1 MIKSAIITAASESY
15 SKQLLALL
23 GSLEANWPSHPPVVV
38 YDLGLPISVVDSL
51 ESRNVEVRK
60 VPEFC
65 PHWRQ
70 HFTWKIWCWNDVD
83 AETFLW
89 IDAGA
94 VVLSPLV
101 EVFPHIENTGYLVV
115 PNYRLLIEEA
125 SVEACFGCGV
135 EPSFRN
141 GKTTLAGNFM
151 GFDKTNEL
159 MSRILK
165 EALEL
170 ALVEKNIKATDLKH
184 RHDQALISLLIY
196 KNIQS
201 PLMLD
206 GNIYLGGPSPMLVPG
221 QKVWACRRGMD
232 AQDIENYSNYFLEP
246 TKSQHPPLPKSPQSN
261 VGLLLRDVE
270 YQINRIYGLDK
281 EYFEKSFLLRGLSK
295 RGKIFFSLALK
306 LKNVFQSRK
315 RRSTRQKRKGNIYD
329 GVRD

>member
-1 MIKSAIITAASESY
+1 MMKSAIITAASESY
-15 SKQLLALL
+15 TRQLLALL

-38 YDLGLPISVVDSL
+38 YDLGLPVSVVNSL
-51 ESRNVEVRK
+51 EGRNVEVRK

-70 HFTWKIWCWNDVD
+70 HFTWKIWCWNDID

-94 VVLSPLV
+94 VVLSPLE

-115 PNYRLLIEEA
+115 PNYRLLVEEA
-125 SVEACFGCGV
+125 SEEACVGCGV
-135 EPSFRN
+135 DPSFRE
-141 GKTTLAGNFM
+141 GKSTLAGGFM
-151 GFDKTNEL
+151 GFNKSNEL

-170 ALVEKNIKATDLKH
+170 AMVEKNIKATDPKH

-221 QKVWACRRGMD
+221 QKVWACRTGMNE
-232 AQDIENYSNYFLEP
+232 QDIENFSKYFLEP
-246 TKSQHPPLPKSPQSN
+246 TNQPPPFPESPQKY
-261 VGLLLRDVE
+261 VGWLLGDVE
-270 YQINRIYGLDK
+270 YQISRIYGLDK
-281 EYFEKSFLLRGLSK
+281 AYFEKSFLLRGLSK
-295 RGKIFFSLALK
+295 RGKKFMNLVLNLK
-306 LKNVFQSRK
+306 QFFQSKQQSNHRPQESK
-315 RRSTRQKRKGNIYD
+315 KIYD
-329 GVRD
+329 GIRD

>member
-1 MIKSAIITAASESY
+1 MKSAIITAASESY
-15 SKQLLALL
+15 AKQLLALL
-23 GSLEANWPSHPPVVV
+23 GSLKSNWPSHPPVVV
-38 YDLGLPISVVDSL
+38 YDLGLPVSVVDYL

-65 PHWRQ
+65 SHWRQ
-70 HFTWKIWCWNDVD
+70 HFTWKIWCWNDID

-115 PNYRLLIEEA
+115 PNYRLLAEEA
-125 SVEACFGCGV
+125 SEEACLGCGV
-135 EPSFRN
+135 DPSFRE
-141 GKTTLAGNFM
+141 GKTTLAGNFI

-159 MSRILK
+159 IGSILNK
-165 EALEL
+165 AMEL
-170 ALVEKNIKATDLKH
+170 ALVEKNIKATDPKH

-201 PLMLD
+201 PLILD
-206 GNIYLGGPSPMLVPG
+206 GNIYLGGPSPILVPG
-221 QKVWACRRGMD
+221 QKVWACRRGMNE
-232 AQDIENYSNYFLEP
+232 QDIENFSNYFLEP
-246 TKSQHPPLPKSPQSN
+246 KDQHPPFPESPQKF
-261 VGLLLRDVE
+261 VGWLLGDVE

-281 EYFEKSFLLRGLSK
+281 EYIERFLLLRGLSK
-295 RGKIFFSLALK
+295 RGKRIFSLILK
-306 LKNVFQSRK
+306 IKNVF
-315 RRSTRQKRKGNIYD
+315 RSKKDNKSDPPNPKGVYD